1 MKRLSFLMACLFL
14 SSLSFGQILK
24 KGENSSP
31 KAKKKKFNLMEKIGD
46 VTGNLLTGKTE
57 TLDNVVVKASYISG
71 LYSPEIKTTEAKYF
85 KPGAKEGDYMLY
97 ITFFKNE
104 GAGLLELMGEV
115 TTEGEPMEYYG
126 MGTYGKHYDAIPDGP
141 VTIDIKT
148 NLGDEASFTFEAV
161 QDVEILSVNG
171 EKALPVLDLDE
182 DIELEYYNPPGS
194 EGTTIKVSMLTKVMG
209 VRAFN
214 HFADFKVTKSG
225 NVKVTIPKEALSN
238 PEIAGQLNMGNY
250 DKGENYIILER
261 ETLKKREDFG
271 GEQKPG
277 KVSAVELVSR
287 NYASFPV
294 IVKGKQDEGIMTVLR
309 VRGETEDKSLGYAF
323 YKPNA
328 TTGIPISKASKF
340 GLVSFTMEAKTY
352 KRESETSSSSWT
364 LGNTKYTQTTTTTTT
379 YEFPELP
386 EDYWDN
392 ALDKAYQEIV
402 NFFKSEYGIDFV
414 PVENV
419 TATAQYN
426 DLFAATNDVSSK
438 RVLKSYKNTKR
449 YTPSSIGE
457 ILGSISSNVTTDNP
471 TVNMMKTA
479 GEVDGL
485 VSIHI
490 DLTVGGNKEG
500 KVVLYPTMQISVAG
514 RDETRQDKQGKY
526 FDGQITRKTGE
537 PFNGD
542 HLKANKAALVDAISL
557 PYLLGAMKEGITT
570 LRAKEVEMGY
580 DAIWGIT
587 EE

>member
-1 MKRLSFLMACLFL
+1 
-14 SSLSFGQILK
+14 
-24 KGENSSP
+24 
-31 KAKKKKFNLMEKIGD
+31 MEKVGD
-46 VTGNLLTGKTE
+46 LTGNLLTGKTE

-71 LYSPEIKTTEAKYF
+71 LYSPEIKTTESKYF
-85 KPGAKEGDYMLY
+85 NENAKEGDYMLF
-97 ITFFKNE
+97 ITFLKNE
-104 GAGLLELMGEV
+104 GAGLLEIMGDV
-115 TTEGEPMEYYG
+115 TVDGEPMEYHG
-126 MGTYGKHYDAIPDGP
+126 MGSYGKHYDAIPTKP
-141 VTIDIKT
+141 VSIQIKT
-148 NLGDEASFTFEAV
+148 SLGDEARFSFEPV
-161 QDVEILSVNG
+161 QEVEIISVNG
-171 EKALPVLDLDE
+171 EKSLPILDLDE

-194 EGTTIKVSMLTKVMG
+194 EGTTIKVSMMTKVMG
-209 VRAFN
+209 VKAFN
-214 HFADFKVTKSG
+214 HFADYQVTKPG
-225 NVKVTIPKEALSN
+225 KVKVTIPKAALSN
-238 PEIAGQLNMGNY
+238 PEIAGQLNMGNF
-250 DKGENYIILER
+250 DKGENYLILER
-261 ETLKKREDFG
+261 ETLKKKEDFG
-271 GEQKPG
+271 AEQKPG
-277 KVSAVELVSR
+277 KVAAVELISR

-364 LGNTKYTQTTTTTTT
+364 VGNTKYTQTSTTTTT

-386 EDYWDN
+386 EEYWEN

-402 NFFKSEYGIDFV
+402 TFFKSEYGIDFV

-419 TATAQYN
+419 TGTAQYN
-426 DLFAATNDVSSK
+426 DLFAAANEVSSK

-449 YTPSSIGE
+449 STPSSIGE
-457 ILGSISSNVTTDNP
+457 IFGSMSSNVTTDNP
-471 TVNMMKTA
+471 TINMMKAA

-490 DLTVGGNKEG
+490 DLTVGGDKDG
-500 KVVLYPTMQISVAG
+500 KVVLYPTMQISVSG

-542 HLKANKAALVDAISL
+542 HLKANKSALLDAISL

-570 LRAKEVEMGY
+570 IRTKEVEMGY